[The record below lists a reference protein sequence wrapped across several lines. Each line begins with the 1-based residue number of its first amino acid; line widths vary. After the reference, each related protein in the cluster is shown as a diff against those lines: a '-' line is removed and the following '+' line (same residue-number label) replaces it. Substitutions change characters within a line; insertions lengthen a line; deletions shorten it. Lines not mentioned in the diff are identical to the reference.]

1 MGKKFIVVSLINIA
15 KTNVATNVKDSNY
28 PPSLK
33 QKHYVEI
40 RRSPNIMET
49 KPKKVDECGLIIT

>member
-1 MGKKFIVVSLINIA
+1 MGKKSIVVSLINIA

-33 QKHYVEI
+33 QKYYVEI
-40 RRSPNIMET
+40 QMSPNIMEE
-49 KPKKVDECGLIIT
+49 KSKEVDECGLI

>member
-1 MGKKFIVVSLINIA
+1 MGKKSIVVCLINIA

-28 PPSLK
+28 PPPLK

-40 RRSPNIMET
+40 QRSPNIMEE
-49 KPKKVDECGLIIT
+49 KPK

>member
-1 MGKKFIVVSLINIA
+1 MGKKSIVVSLINI
-15 KTNVATNVKDSNY
+15 ATNVKDSNY

-40 RRSPNIMET
+40 RRSPNIMEE
-49 KPKKVDECGLIIT
+49 KPKEVDECGLI